1 MLSALLLARLTA
13 SIVDI
18 LHSTL
23 PQLELKCITD
33 SKVALYWIQGAHKE
47 WKPFVHNR
55 VEEIRKKV
63 PPEQWSHCSGKTNP
77 ADLPSRGLSLLELS
91 VSRLWSCGPDW
102 IPTAVLSQGEPAKFT
117 MPAECVSEMKKT
129 THILL
134 ASEPAVSA
142 EVIMD
147 CKRYGTLSR
156 LVRITAYVL

>member
-1 MLSALLLARLTA
+1 M
-13 SIVDI
+13 
-18 LHSTL
+18 ST
-23 PQLELKCITD
+23 T
-33 SKVALYWIQGAHKE
+33 E
-47 WKPFVHNR
+47 WKKSG
-55 VEEIRKKV
+55 RKYPQSSGAIAQARQIQQTC
-63 PPEQWSHCSGKTNP
+63 PPEV
-77 ADLPSRGLSLLELS
+77 SLLELS